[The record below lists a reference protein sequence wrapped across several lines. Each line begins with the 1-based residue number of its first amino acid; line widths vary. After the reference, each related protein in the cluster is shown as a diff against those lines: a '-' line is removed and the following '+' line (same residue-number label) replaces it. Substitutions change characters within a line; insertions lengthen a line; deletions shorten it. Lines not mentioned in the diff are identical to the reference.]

1 MMSFFKGTVLILVTL
16 FAAPLFA
23 QSKMDLEDLNVKGE
37 LLGDNRIQMIKRQ
50 QNKLKNYVQ
59 FRTNLRKEIMEELE
73 KPYPRYIYR
82 K

>member
-1 MMSFFKGTVLILVTL
+1 MSVYKILIVIL
-16 FAAPLFA
+16 FCFTSSSVFA

-59 FRTNLRKEIMEELE
+59 FRTNYRKEIMEELE
-73 KPYPRYIYR
+73 KPYPKYIY
-82 K
+82 KK

>member
-1 MMSFFKGTVLILVTL
+1 MRILFFILVSL
-16 FAAPLFA
+16 FTASLFA

-50 QNKLKNYVQ
+50 QNKLKNYVE
-59 FRTNLRKEIMEELE
+59 FRTNFRKEIMEELE
-73 KPYPRYIYR
+73 KPYPKYIY